1 MAAQPK
7 TRSILQ
13 EAGDPSL
20 HPLQATSGANNPPS
34 IQVIQS
40 VTPPPQPSV
49 GNLSRQEECCL
60 AMHVQTPHCNAH
72 FDLQRTVVYVG
83 AGEFWT
89 KLTHYQEFLF
99 KCQWILICRR
109 ACNPCGKLVHNL
121 VKSSCS

>member
-20 HPLQATSGANNPPS
+20 HSLQATSAANNPPS
-34 IQVIQS
+34 IQ
-40 VTPPPQPSV
+40 
-49 GNLSRQEECCL
+49 GNLSHQEECCL
-60 AMHVQTPHCNAH
+60 GMHVQTPSHCNAH

-83 AGEFWT
+83 AGGFYT

-99 KCQWILICRR
+99 KCQWIMICRK
-109 ACNPCGKLVHNL
+109 ACNLCGKLVHNL
-121 VKSSCS
+121 VKSSCA